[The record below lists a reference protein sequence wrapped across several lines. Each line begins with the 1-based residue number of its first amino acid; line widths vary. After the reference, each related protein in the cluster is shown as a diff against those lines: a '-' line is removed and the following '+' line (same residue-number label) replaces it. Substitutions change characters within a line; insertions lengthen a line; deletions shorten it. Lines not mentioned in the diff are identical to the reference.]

1 MLNGIPTGT
10 RKERATEYTQ
20 KELGGNLNTSHKL
33 NTEDDRNA
41 GNEGQNVIGH
51 TPHKG
56 HKTEGSPSLPA
67 FTFRVNA

>member
-1 MLNGIPTGT
+1 MGSPREPG
-10 RKERATEYTQ
+10 RKELQNIHKR
-20 KELGGNLNTSHKL
+20 KLGGNLNTSHKL